1 VEAGPPIEALTRRLA
16 ECPAEFLENPRL
28 GTKDGIC
35 VTAVVSDLL
44 EALGGAPLSA
54 QDSSFEDVGPKYNWL
69 RTVLVA
75 TWLLHDQWFRTRG
88 NLATLAHP
96 LLVEHLVEMSKL
108 VQAPQLVA
116 DQDRREEL
124 ARICLK
130 YLQLLPAGET
140 QAQADDRL
148 TTISTSE
155 RLRVIKEAQA
165 AEARAREIREAM
177 ARKAAEEAAAHY
189 SRE

>member
-1 VEAGPPIEALTRRLA
+1 
-16 ECPAEFLENPRL
+16 
-28 GTKDGIC
+28 
-35 VTAVVSDLL
+35 
-44 EALGGAPLSA
+44 
-54 QDSSFEDVGPKYNWL
+54 
-69 RTVLVA
+69 
-75 TWLLHDQWFRTRG
+75 
-88 NLATLAHP
+88 LAHP

-124 ARICLK
+124 SRICLK